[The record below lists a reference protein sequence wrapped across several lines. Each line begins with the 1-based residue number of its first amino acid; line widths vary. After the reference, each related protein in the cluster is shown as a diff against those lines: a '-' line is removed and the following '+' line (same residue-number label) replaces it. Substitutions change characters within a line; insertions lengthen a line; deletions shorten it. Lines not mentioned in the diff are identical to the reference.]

1 MNKLLAKFWTPEI
14 WVLSY
19 KEFLRGEKK
28 QKIKKNIIVIETCN
42 SLNQFADGIASWI
55 NCMGPQFSC
64 NTLRAGEGGSRRRD
78 RKSKEWRLAP
88 FSSVAVVRL
97 LFLGLSDLEASCFS
111 QVLEAAM
118 CAPAQGSLF
127 LKTNPHHHHHPLG
140 LMPYC
145 CHLDIPGTF
154 WSRGSCVFILHWMQI
169 GYLVLVSAWRMR
181 LDLVLLSSAVDWA

>member
-1 MNKLLAKFWTPEI
+1 MNKLPAKSWPPEI

-19 KEFLRGEKK
+19 KEFLRGKK
-28 QKIKKNIIVIETCN
+28 IIVVIETCN

-64 NTLRAGEGGSRRRD
+64 NTLRAGGGGSRRRD

-88 FSSVAVVRL
+88 CFPLWPLWGFSSWVDLTCKPLIFLRFLRL
-97 LFLGLSDLEASCFS
+97 LCVHFI
-111 QVLEAAM
+111 
-118 CAPAQGSLF
+118 QGSLF
-127 LKTNPHHHHHPLG
+127 LKTNPHHYHHPLG
-140 LMPYC
+140 LMSYC

-154 WSRGSCVFILHWMQI
+154 WSRGSCVFIFALNPQI
-169 GYLVLVSAWRMR
+169 AYLVLDSAWRMR